1 MSATSMIRKA
11 LTLISGNPL
20 AQRILERNVQ
30 VSQVLMGV
38 GAGSGADVS
47 GESSVFRTLRARQP
61 EPYCVFDVG
70 ANKGQFLQVAL
81 QGLAGSQFTVHCF
94 EPGHE
99 TFASLSATAAGNPNV
114 VLNNIGVSRAEGE
127 ATLHYDVAGSGIASL
142 TRRRLDHFGVDFS
155 QSETVALTTL
165 DAYCAAKHID
175 RVDLLKIDIEGHEL
189 DALAGA
195 EGLFARKA
203 IGMVTFEFGGCNI
216 DTRSYFQDFW
226 YFFQGVGMRIL
237 RITPSGYLHPVEAYN
252 ELHEQFRT
260 TNFVALPR

>member
-1 MSATSMIRKA
+1 MSATSIIRKA

-38 GAGSGADVS
+38 GAGSGADIS
-47 GESSVFRTLRARQP
+47 GESAVFRTLRQRYP

-81 QGLAGSQFTVHCF
+81 KGLEGSRFTVHCF

-99 TFASLSATAAGNPNV
+99 TFRALTATAAGNANV
-114 VLNNIGVSRAEGE
+114 VLNNIGLGNTEGE

-165 DAYCAAKHID
+165 DAYCTQHEIP
-175 RVDLLKIDIEGHEL
+175 RIDLLKIDIEGHEL

-195 EGLFARKA
+195 KGLFERKA

-237 RITPSGYLHPVEAYN
+237 RITPSGYLHPVAAYN

-260 TNFVALPR
+260 TNFVAMP